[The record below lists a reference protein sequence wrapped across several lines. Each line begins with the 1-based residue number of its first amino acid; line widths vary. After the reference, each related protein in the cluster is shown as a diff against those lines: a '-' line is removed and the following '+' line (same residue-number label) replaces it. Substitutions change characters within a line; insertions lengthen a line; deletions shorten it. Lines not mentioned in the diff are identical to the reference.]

1 MPRGREPAPAEAPT
15 EATRMWRWAWGRCWQ
30 RPAVAVWPTTELGGC
45 DCRSRRTVL
54 SPKVNHKTSEW
65 ECDRARREV
74 DTTRGGVKGP
84 PPLGG
89 GEHASGCTGNL
100 CLVRQKPDFT
110 LPLLGSCACWL
121 LSRVTPCDPMGCSPA
136 GSSVPGVLQAR
147 ILEWVAISFSRGSS

>member
-1 MPRGREPAPAEAPT
+1 
-15 EATRMWRWAWGRCWQ
+15 MWRWAWGRCWQ

-89 GEHASGCTGNL
+89 RGARLWLYRE
-100 CLVRQKPDFT
+100 LVPRQ
-110 LPLLGSCACWL
+110 AE
-121 LSRVTPCDPMGCSPA
+121 A
-136 GSSVPGVLQAR
+136 
-147 ILEWVAISFSRGSS
+147 